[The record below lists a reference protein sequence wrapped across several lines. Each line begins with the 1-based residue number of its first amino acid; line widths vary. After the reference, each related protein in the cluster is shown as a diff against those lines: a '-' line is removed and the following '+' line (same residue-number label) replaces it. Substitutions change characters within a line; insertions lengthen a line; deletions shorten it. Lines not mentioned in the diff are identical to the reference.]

1 MRRGRRDLLLLLGA
15 TALSPLVACRKKQ
28 PPPPPAPP
36 PPPPPPTLVSMAVKA
51 APDVN
56 PDLSGA
62 PQPVRVRVFQLTS
75 PDRLTQATY
84 FQLDKDPKAALAD
97 TFKAVDE
104 KVLRPGETWSYRAK
118 PDDAVRFVGVV
129 ASYQDIDHA
138 SWRALKDIQRNAT
151 TFLDADVGAK
161 AVTIKDAPP

>member
-15 TALSPLVACRKKQ
+15 TALAPLGACHKKP
-28 PPPPPAPP
+28 PPPPPAP

-75 PDRLTQATY
+75 PDRLNQVTY
-84 FQLDKDPKAALAD
+84 FQLDKDPKTALGD
-97 TFKAVDE
+97 TFKAME
-104 KVLRPGETWSYRAK
+104 ERVLRPGETWSYRAK
-118 PDDAVRFVGVV
+118 PDDTVRFVGVV

-138 SWRALKDIQRNAT
+138 RWHAAKDFPRNAT

-161 AVTIKDAPP
+161 AVTIKDAAP